1 MAVTQKQIDEAIKN
15 CYWRADLDGVNVCK
29 GELTP
34 CMRVIEKGN
43 CDTLKELFAESEDE

>member
-1 MAVTQKQIDEAIKN
+1 MTDKDIQETIDN

-43 CDTLKELFAESEDE
+43 CDTLKKLFAESEE